1 MKPLHCQM
9 KSTLTSWI
17 AKIALFIGMLGATGS
32 WAHPESGVALYGD
45 PKYSADFD
53 HFDYVNPDAPKGG
66 LLRQASFSTFDTL
79 NPFVLTG
86 ISAPGV
92 GLMHDTLMKQ
102 SADEPFS
109 LYGLIAE
116 TIDISENRQTVTFKI
131 NPRARFSDD
140 SPITADDVVFSFNL
154 LKDKGIPM
162 YRAYYRDVLSVETPD
177 KETVIFHL
185 SPVTNRELP
194 LILGELPVLSQAFWK
209 NREFDKTSFDIPVS
223 SGPYLIDKIVP
234 NRSITYRR
242 NPHYWAADLNVN
254 KGSYNFDQI
263 QFDVY
268 RDTTVAV
275 EAFKAGLLDIRLE
288 NEAKKW
294 QVLSHS
300 DLVKDGRVIARIFT
314 HQMPAGMQGF
324 VFNLR
329 RPIFGDI
336 RVREALALAFD
347 FAWTNH
353 SLFYDSYKRTESYFE
368 NSFLKAPPLPD
379 QAELQLLSPYRESLP
394 SSVFSQAYHAPGK
407 KGTVRSNLSAALRL
421 LHKAGCFVDPFGTL
435 RTPTGQPFRFEILID
450 SASGPVW
457 ERIILPYI
465 DRLKRLG
472 IEASVRTVDPIQYK
486 NRLDNYDYDMIV
498 TVWGQSFSPG
508 NEQRYFWGSAAAN
521 SPGSLN
527 YSGVQNPVVDD
538 LIEKIVSAESKEAH
552 LTAVHA
558 LDRVLL
564 HLQLVVPHW
573 YTSEHRYLYW
583 DKFGIPS
590 ETPLKGTNILDWW
603 MK

>member
-1 MKPLHCQM
+1 MKQLHYPM
-9 KSTLTSWI
+9 KSILISWI
-17 AKIALFIGMLGATGS
+17 AKVIITFSVIGSTCS
-32 WAHPESGVALYGD
+32 WAHPESGVALYGA
-45 PKYSADFD
+45 PKYPAGFD
-53 HFDYVNPDAPKGG
+53 HFDYVNPHAPKGG
-66 LLRQASFSTFDTL
+66 LLRQASFSAFDTL

-116 TIDISENRQTVTFKI
+116 TIDISDDRQTVTFKI

-154 LKDKGIPM
+154 LKTKGIPM

-194 LILGELPVLSQAFWK
+194 LILGELPVLSKAFWST
-209 NREFDKTSFDIPVS
+209 REFDKTSFDIPVS
-223 SGPYLIDKIVP
+223 SGPYLIEKITP
-234 NRSITYRR
+234 NRSVTYRR
-242 NPHYWAADLNVN
+242 NPRYWATNLNVN

-294 QVLSHS
+294 QVLSRS
-300 DLVKDGRVIARIFT
+300 DLVKDGRVIARIFI

-336 RVREALALAFD
+336 RVREALGLAFD
-347 FAWTNH
+347 FPWTNH

-379 QAELQLLSPYRESLP
+379 KAERQLLSSYADQLP
-394 SSVFSQAYHAPGK
+394 SSVLTRAYHAPGK
-407 KGTVRSNLSAALRL
+407 KGSVRSNLTAALHL
-421 LHKAGCFVDPFGTL
+421 LRQAGCFVDAFGTL
-435 RTPTGQPFRFEILID
+435 RTPTGEPFRFEILLD

-457 ERIILPYI
+457 ERIVLPYI

-472 IEASVRTVDPIQYK
+472 IEATVRTVDTIQYK

-508 NEQRYFWGSAAAN
+508 NEQRYFWGSAAAD

-527 YSGVQNPVVDD
+527 YSGIRNPVVDD

-564 HLQLVVPHW
+564 HLHLVIPHW
-573 YTSEHRYLYW
+573 YTPEHRYLYW
-583 DKFGIPS
+583 NKFGIPKK
-590 ETPLKGTNILDWW
+590 TPLKGTNILDWW
-603 MK
+603 IK

>member
-1 MKPLHCQM
+1 M
-9 KSTLTSWI
+9 KSILTSWI
-17 AKIALFIGMLGATGS
+17 AKIVITFIMAGATCS
-32 WAHPESGVALYGD
+32 WARPESGVALYGD
-45 PKYSADFD
+45 PKYPAGFD
-53 HFDYVNPDAPKGG
+53 HFDYVNPSAPKGG
-66 LLRQASFSTFDTL
+66 LLRQASFSAFDTL

-116 TIDISENRQTVTFKI
+116 TIDISDDRQTVTFRI

-154 LKDKGIPM
+154 LKEKGVPM

-194 LILGELPVLSQAFWK
+194 LILGELPVLSKAFWE

-223 SGPYLIDKIVP
+223 SGPYLIEKITP

-242 NPHYWAADLNVN
+242 NPRYWATNLNVN
-254 KGSYNFDQI
+254 KGTYNFDQI

-275 EAFKAGLLDIRLE
+275 EAFIAGLLDIRLE

-294 QVLSHS
+294 QVLSRS

-336 RVREALALAFD
+336 RVREALGLAFD
-347 FAWTNH
+347 FPWTNH

-379 QAELQLLSPYRESLP
+379 GREQRLLAPYTDKLP
-394 SSVFSQAYHAPGK
+394 ASVLTRVYHAPGK
-407 KGTVRSNLSAALRL
+407 GGTVRSNLTAALRL
-421 LHKAGCFVDPFGTL
+421 LRQAGCSVDAFGTL
-435 RTPTGQPFRFEILID
+435 RTPTGEPFRFEILLD

-457 ERIILPYI
+457 ERIVLPYI

-472 IEASVRTVDPIQYK
+472 IEASVRTVDTIQYK

-508 NEQRYFWGSAAAN
+508 NEQRYFWGSAAAR

-527 YSGVQNPVVDD
+527 YSGIQNPIVDD

-564 HLQLVVPHW
+564 HLHLVIPHW
-573 YTSEHRYLYW
+573 YTPEHRYLYW
-583 DKFGIPS
+583 DKFGIP
-590 ETPLKGTNILDWW
+590 EKTPLKGTNILDWW
-603 MK
+603 IK